1 MQCWGESPGPGL
13 RNTVLW
19 HSCEEPFKHICFNNL
34 ADTIHA
40 SEAAIKAVMVDL
52 ICRIRASSME
62 EKLFIVFVLVFIF
75 QFLLFDHVVF
85 PKCIVL
91 DPFNLKGGKIRPSHQ
106 STKMQH
112 QNLSKLINR

>member
-1 MQCWGESPGPGL
+1 MCSVGGSPGPGL

-19 HSCEEPFKHICFNNL
+19 HSCEEPFKHICFKNL

-52 ICRIRASSME
+52 ICLIRASSME

-91 DPFNLKGGKIRPSHQ
+91 DPFNLKGGGGRLGLHTRVLKCNTRIF
-106 STKMQH
+106 
-112 QNLSKLINR
+112 QNE